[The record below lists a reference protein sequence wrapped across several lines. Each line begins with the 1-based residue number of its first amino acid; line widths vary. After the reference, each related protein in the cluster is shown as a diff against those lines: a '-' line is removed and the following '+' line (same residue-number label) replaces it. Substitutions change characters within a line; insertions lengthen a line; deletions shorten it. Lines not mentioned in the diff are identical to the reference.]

1 MLAKY
6 NLRSLAN
13 YSKFFQHSSKRYTS
27 RWLGANFEGGKA
39 LMNEPGRWVRQ
50 KVFIH
55 GERVFGFGG
64 ILFLPF
70 LYLALAYGTNHSTEI
85 NNNSTHYYTE
95 VVHYPP
101 VQRK

>member
-1 MLAKY
+1 MLARHS
-6 NLRSLAN
+6 LRNLAN
-13 YSKFFQHSSKRYTS
+13 YSKFFQHSSKRYTA

-39 LMNEPGRWVRQ
+39 LMNEPGRWMRQ

-64 ILFLPF
+64 VMLLPF
-70 LYLALAYGTNHSTEI
+70 IYLAVILVSDKSKEI
-85 NNNSTHYYTE
+85 NTKSTHYYTE
-95 VVHYPP
+95 VGHYPP